1 MRDLAAVRT
10 VEGNRIAMPAG
21 KGRVVDA
28 GGSLERLAER
38 VRTRDRQM
46 TGLPP
51 LDARQDGVLTSLFD
65 DGILLFNRKA
75 KAVTVELSM
84 PAGRWDVDYPGLP
97 GSITLPPLAIR
108 WVER

>member
-1 MRDLAAVRT
+1 
-10 VEGNRIAMPAG
+10 
-21 KGRVVDA
+21 
-28 GGSLERLAER
+28 
-38 VRTRDRQM
+38 M

-51 LDARQDGVLTSLFD
+51 LDARPDGVLTSLFD

-75 KAVTVELSM
+75 NTVTVELSM

-108 WVER
+108 WVGRR